1 MGKFIRRILNDTKY
15 RLFLIAFSAP
25 KHTKTVE
32 NTGHIT
38 LGPTLR
44 AGLRHSTDGSIV
56 FDVGGFE
63 DVAALGAAELGDTS
77 HHKRFVLLLQK

>member
-1 MGKFIRRILNDTKY
+1 MSFFVGGLIIACFLNQRSYPTGKSNL
-15 RLFLIAFSAP
+15 
-25 KHTKTVE
+25 
-32 NTGHIT
+32 IT
-38 LGPTLR
+38 LDTTAG
-44 AGLRHSTDGSIV
+44 AGLRHSTDAGVV